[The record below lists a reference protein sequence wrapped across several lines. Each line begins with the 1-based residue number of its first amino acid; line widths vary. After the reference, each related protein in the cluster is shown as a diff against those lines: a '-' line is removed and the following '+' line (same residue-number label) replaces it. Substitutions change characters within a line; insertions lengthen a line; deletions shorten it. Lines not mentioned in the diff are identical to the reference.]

1 MVGAANEEQSKHE
14 ELDRV
19 RQRREYLRK
28 KKRESRLRAQQKRR
42 TLDPTAP
49 DQITLTLSTGAKAI
63 IKHAAKK
70 DGISASEWIE
80 RLVMN
85 QSTVVQAAYKDMP
98 SLFQR

>member
-1 MVGAANEEQSKHE
+1 MAGTAEEEHSKQD

-19 RQRREYLRK
+19 RQKREYLRS

-42 TLDPTAP
+42 MLDPTAP

-85 QSTVVQAAYKDMP
+85 QKPVLQAAYKDMP
-98 SLFQR
+98 SLFQQ

>member
-1 MVGAANEEQSKHE
+1 M
-14 ELDRV
+14 
-19 RQRREYLRK
+19 
-28 KKRESRLRAQQKRR
+28 
-42 TLDPTAP
+42 LDPTAP

-85 QSTVVQAAYKDMP
+85 QIHVVQAAYKDIP
-98 SLFQR
+98 GLFQR